1 MRPLLLLAATAALAA
16 ATDYQAE
23 FAQFKEKFGK
33 VYPTRQEEDHR

>member
-1 MRPLLLLAATAALAA
+1 MRLLLLLAATAALAA

-33 VYPTRQEEDHR
+33 IYATRQDEDYR